1 MDERRQPFFLVPLE
15 DRGPG
20 HRSDDEDKG
29 DDSSYTAADDR
40 EMRPADASE
49 VHHGEGGDHKHHR
62 GAEVGLQEDEGGR
75 EKAETEVAHG
85 PLDRRAPPGAIDH
98 ESGKREHEQEL
109 AELRWLE
116 AEEGKFEG
124 APRAAGGEAEDEDE
138 GDADAEEGVEA
149 DPELAEARVVDPGQ
163 REHAEQAEDGVDR
176 LSLEVVV
183 GAAGDVV
190 PGRLPQ
196 GEDAEGDEADRGE

>member
-1 MDERRQPFFLVPLE
+1 MEERRQPFLLVPLE

-62 GAEVGLQEDEGGR
+62 GAEVGLKEDEGGR
-75 EKAETEVAHG
+75 EKAEAEVAHG
-85 PLDRRAPPGAIDH
+85 PLDGRAPPGAIDH
-98 ESGKREHEQEL
+98 EPGEPKHKQEL

-124 APRAAGGEAEDEDE
+124 APRAAGGEAEDEDQR
-138 GDADAEEGVEA
+138 DAGAEKGV
-149 DPELAEARVVDPGQ
+149 DPNPQLAEARVVDPGQ
-163 REHAEQAEDGVDR
+163 RQHPNDAEDGVDR
-176 LSLEVVV
+176 LAVEVVV
-183 GAAGDVV
+183 RA
-190 PGRLPQ
+190 
-196 GEDAEGDEADRGE
+196 